1 MINKNKC
8 IALLTAIILLS
19 TLSLANNKITTV
31 NDGGETIVIVGKS
44 SNTGHDRSSSIAAS
58 INEHYLTIN
67 FLTDIGHVWIKVT
80 DVSGVT
86 LDLEYSETPTGYVY
100 YIPSAG
106 HYVLVITLWDG
117 DVYEGEFD
125 VTV

>member
-1 MINKNKC
+1 LCFANHTDHKKTDGIP
-8 IALLTAIILLS
+8 IA
-19 TLSLANNKITTV
+19 IT
-31 NDGGETIVIVGKS
+31 KS
-44 SNTGHDRSSSIAAS
+44 NGSNGVDRSSSIAAS

-125 VTV
+125 VVN

>member
-1 MINKNKC
+1 MTKTK
-8 IALLTAIILLS
+8 TIIVLFGLVLS
-19 TLSLANNKITTV
+19 TLFGSANCLQKCIE
-31 NDGGETIVIVGKS
+31 D
-44 SNTGHDRSSSIAAS
+44 NTPISIIKTSGQSGVDRSSSIAAS
-58 INEHYLTIN
+58 INDHYLTIN

-125 VTV
+125 VVN